1 MTKKEFNSLK
11 IGDKVLVDNRV
22 DFVEDIQ
29 RRDSDERKGGMILI
43 SKSWTNYENVQ
54 VLSSICLLELQKQCL
69 ENAIRRGQVEPL
81 RLDSENNRLK
91 LMDDSL
97 KAFFLECEEFK
108 SAVRNWGRQS
118 RHLKGVKEYKEELA
132 DMVIVLLTLAELLDV
147 NLGKVIVDKI
157 DYNKTRKD

>member
-1 MTKKEFNSLK
+1 MTKNEFNSLK
-11 IGDKVLVDNRV
+11 LGDKVIVNNRV

-54 VLSSICLLELQKQCL
+54 VASSICLLELQKQSL

-81 RLDSENNRLK
+81 RLDSEDNRLQ
-91 LMDDSL
+91 LMDDSF
-97 KAFFLECEEFK
+97 KAFYRESEEFK

-118 RHLKGVKEYKEELA
+118 RHLKEVKEYKEELA

-157 DYNKTRKD
+157 EYNKIRKD

>member
-11 IGDKVLVDNRV
+11 IGDKVLVNNRV

-29 RRDSDERKGGMILI
+29 RKDCEDMKGGMVLL
-43 SKSWTNYENVQ
+43 SKAWTNYENVQ
-54 VLSSICLLELQKQCL
+54 VASSICLLELQKQSL

-81 RLDSENNRLK
+81 RLDSEDNRLQ
-91 LMDDSL
+91 LMDDSF
-97 KAFFLECEEFK
+97 KAFYRESEEFK
-108 SAVRNWGRQS
+108 CAIKNWGRQS
-118 RHLKGVKEYKEELA
+118 RHLPGIKEYKEELA

-157 DYNKTRKD
+157 EYNKTRKD